1 MRRPITLQRIMHCFG
16 CILLKEWLIKH
27 YTIEWFIAWHSKND
41 SNILLRVL
49 KQKNRCLSR
58 DPLWFTRFR
67 GYFFNYGPRFP
78 YNLHSQAVCNLLLF
92 FSSIVHR
99 CWWLY
104 YAWKYQYFFYSQWS
118 RYRALLHFTNII
130 SPIAVYILSVLLAV
144 Y

>member
-1 MRRPITLQRIMHCFG
+1 MNDLLHGTLKTTVTYYFVF
-16 CILLKEWLIKH
+16 L
-27 YTIEWFIAWHSKND
+27 
-41 SNILLRVL
+41 
-49 KQKNRCLSR
+49 NRKTGVCR
-58 DPLWFTRFR
+58 DPLWLTRFR

-144 Y
+144 YKLPYHVPHWTNALW